1 MQSAV
6 ALGRT
11 VFDYAAE
18 AGIRVPSSCGRS
30 GVCHECVVEIVR
42 GSEALSG
49 PTPAEE
55 FLRGAYRLACQCE
68 IERLD
73 TDIAFRL
80 PQRHV
85 RILTDAIERPRDL
98 APVVTRRGN
107 EVLYDGEPVDR
118 YRGHM
123 YGIAADI
130 GTTTIVAEL
139 IDLETAATVAVMAFE
154 NPQRFGGS
162 DVMRR
167 ISYDSG
173 PHQGELHKS
182 VIRALNSE
190 LTEMYR
196 TLGIERHMVY
206 EVVIVG
212 NTTMRELFFN
222 LDVQSVGQRPYR
234 SLVEHEYREGVRES
248 TTLVEFA
255 HRLALLTHPQARVFG
270 APLISGHVGADTAAD
285 LLAMDL
291 DSPGRT
297 TMLVD
302 IGTNTEVVVSH
313 AGRIVAASC
322 PAGPAFEGGL
332 IKYGMAAGDG
342 AIEKFRFADGW
353 EYEVIGNVPPKGM
366 CGSAL
371 IDLLAEMRRHGM
383 MTAKGVFADKAREI
397 VVVPEHGITFSRD
410 DMSQLAQAKAANYC
424 GQFIAMRVAGVQPI
438 DIDRLYLAGGFAN
451 YIDVRNA
458 TEIGFLAS
466 VPEDRVV
473 RLGNAALAGAR
484 EMLLSRHRRD
494 AVAELVRRIEH
505 VELETTPD
513 FFDIFVDGCQ
523 FNPMPDQVVA

>member
-1 MQSAV
+1 
-6 ALGRT
+6 
-11 VFDYAAE
+11 
-18 AGIRVPSSCGRS
+18 
-30 GVCHECVVEIVR
+30 
-42 GSEALSG
+42 
-49 PTPAEE
+49 
-55 FLRGAYRLACQCE
+55 
-68 IERLD
+68 
-73 TDIAFRL
+73 
-80 PQRHV
+80 
-85 RILTDAIERPRDL
+85 
-98 APVVTRRGN
+98 
-107 EVLYDGEPVDR
+107 
-118 YRGHM
+118 
-123 YGIAADI
+123 
-130 GTTTIVAEL
+130 
-139 IDLETAATVAVMAFE
+139 
-154 NPQRFGGS
+154 
-162 DVMRR
+162 
-167 ISYDSG
+167 
-173 PHQGELHKS
+173 
-182 VIRALNSE
+182 
-190 LTEMYR
+190 
-196 TLGIERHMVY
+196 
-206 EVVIVG
+206 
-212 NTTMRELFFN
+212 
-222 LDVQSVGQRPYR
+222 
-234 SLVEHEYREGVRES
+234 
-248 TTLVEFA
+248 
-255 HRLALLTHPQARVFG
+255 
-270 APLISGHVGADTAAD
+270 LISGHVGADTAAD